1 MINRV
6 RRGSNGAPWFALK
19 VVNTVIFIFILGPI
33 LITAAA
39 SFNEANQS
47 KFPPRGFSLK
57 WWADAFSDDWV
68 DPVLFSFRLAICA
81 ALVSTIVALPLT
93 FGLTRYRFKGRDA
106 LITLALGPLMLPAL
120 VISIGLLQF
129 FYLIGLG
136 DYVGFWALLAGHF
149 VICLPFSVRT
159 IAISLYGL
167 PANVEKAAAS
177 LGASPVTVLFKVV
190 FPLIKNGILAGAVFS
205 FIHSFSDVNV
215 SLFIS
220 RPGQMPVS
228 VKILGFLEFGFAPT
242 LAAVAILTMI
252 IPLVLIIAIERFGG
266 LGDFIYGERARG

>member
-1 MINRV
+1 MTKRV
-6 RRGSNGAPWFALK
+6 RGASALPWLALK
-19 VVNTVIFIFILGPI
+19 AVNTVIFIFILGPI

-39 SFNEANQS
+39 SFNEVNQS
-47 KFPPRGFSLK
+47 KFPPRGLSLR
-57 WWADAFSDDWV
+57 WWAEAFSPDWI

-81 ALVSTIVALPLT
+81 ALVSTVVALPLT

-129 FYLIGLG
+129 FYLLGLG

-177 LGASPVTVLFKVV
+177 LGASPAAVLFKVV
-190 FPLIKNGILAGAVFS
+190 LPLIKNGIIAGAVFS

-252 IPLVLIIAIERFGG
+252 IPLLLIVVIERVGG